1 MSGAF
6 SSNTFDI
13 QMAERSNF
21 GLDIEQIE
29 DYDNI
34 HDFLNFIHD
43 NKFSIYTPDKNYF
56 TIFHILIQ
64 ASRVSDLNKIINYI
78 KEKQNA
84 YKNENEFRF
93 LKQKIKSIME
103 NDEDELDFEEITT
116 VYSNLEE
123 VVVLDGLYDEI
134 KDEEIIRDIKFISN
148 HLRQIITDILKSL

>member
-1 MSGAF
+1 MNSFVMSSSS
-6 SSNTFDI
+6 SSNTFGI
-13 QMAERSNF
+13 QIAERSNF

-34 HDFLNFIHD
+34 DDFLNFIHD

-78 KEKQNA
+78 KENQNA

-93 LKQKIKSIME
+93 LKQKIKLIME
-103 NDEDELDFEEITT
+103 NDKM
-116 VYSNLEE
+116 NL
-123 VVVLDGLYDEI
+123 
-134 KDEEIIRDIKFISN
+134 
-148 HLRQIITDILKSL
+148 ILKK